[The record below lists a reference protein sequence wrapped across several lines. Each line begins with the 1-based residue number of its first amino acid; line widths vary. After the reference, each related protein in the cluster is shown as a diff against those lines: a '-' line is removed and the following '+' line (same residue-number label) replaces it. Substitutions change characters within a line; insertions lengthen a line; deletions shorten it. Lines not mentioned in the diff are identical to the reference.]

1 MRMADRV
8 DPASGRYL
16 KLTIDIPNDDLDSVV
31 EALEG
36 LVPSILIQ
44 QIENSVVSYEYT
56 QIL

>member
-1 MRMADRV
+1 MQIADRV

-16 KLTIDIPNDDLDSVV
+16 KLTIDIPNDNLDSVV

-44 QIENSVVSYEYT
+44 RIENGVVSYEYT
-56 QIL
+56 EIL